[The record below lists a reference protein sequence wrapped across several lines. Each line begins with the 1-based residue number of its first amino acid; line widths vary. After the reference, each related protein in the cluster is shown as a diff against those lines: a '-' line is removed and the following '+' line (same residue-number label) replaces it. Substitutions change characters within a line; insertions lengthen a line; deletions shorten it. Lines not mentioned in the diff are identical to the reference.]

1 MLARSSTSRTTAKE
15 PRMTVNST
23 VSTASYTGNGT
34 TSAFPVPFY
43 FLLDTDLKV
52 TKKSVLTG
60 ASTVLNL
67 NSDYTL
73 MGAGN
78 QAGGSL
84 QMLAPPAANDKL
96 FIERNIPF
104 VQQTAYPPNDRFPS
118 AAHEKALDRDTMSL
132 QQLQSQLA
140 RALVSD
146 PLGTTYDLKNNT
158 LVNSGA
164 AVNDGDIPTLQ
175 QVRSLVVGGAA
186 PILVGPSGSS
196 TVGFIQSGVNAVAR
210 TVQDKAR
217 ETYSVK
223 DFGAKGDGAT
233 DDAAAIQA
241 AINAA
246 IPAGASVYFPK
257 GRYLINSTV
266 TIDLTAHSSEVDGKG
281 LNLYGAGSGNT
292 VIVNGTNYVGL
303 DVVGTM
309 ATAALYSYFK
319 VVGIAITK
327 TGAGTGDIGMR
338 IAKSYG
344 VYFNDVVFL
353 TCSVG
358 FTFTDCVLMTLVS
371 SHFRFCTRGLFAAG
385 QVDPSGSTPNA
396 ITLVGCIFYGQVE
409 YAAWFEKGCNVVFV
423 GGSVETTAG
432 GVGAQRFGVKINLA
446 GVYGRAACAF
456 YGTYFERNGNTA
468 DVWMVNGD
476 NPCTYLFSGCTFNRL
491 TAAEISTNALLLET
505 NGNTAARVYLTVEG
519 CAFSRYGTYTPN
531 AARPYIA
538 TTGATP
544 IIFRDIGNMYTDNLE
559 RPVQPSCDPLA
570 RVRFVGSTGAITR
583 QQNVISVSR
592 GTTGQYTINFRD
604 SNTSIGGGRTVNITT
619 DIGGFNWVLSETA
632 TAVTIQCTNSAGT
645 NTDPGSV
652 SVVVYE

>member
-1 MLARSSTSRTTAKE
+1 
-15 PRMTVNST
+15 MTVNSAT
-23 VSTASYTGNGT
+23 ATASYVGNGT
-34 TSAFPVPFY
+34 TASFPIPFY
-43 FLLDTDLKV
+43 FLLDRDLRV
-52 TKKSVLTG
+52 TRKSVVTG
-60 ASTVLNL
+60 ASSVLNL

-73 MGAGN
+73 TGAGN
-78 QAGGSL
+78 QMGGTL
-84 QMLAPPAANDKL
+84 QMLTPPAANDRL
-96 FIERNIPF
+96 YIERNIPF
-104 VQQTAYPPNDRFPS
+104 VQQTAYPEGNRFP
-118 AAHEKALDRDTMSL
+118 AASHEKALDRDTMGL
-132 QQLQSQLA
+132 QQLKSVVD

-146 PLGTTYDLKNNT
+146 PLGTTYDLKTNT
-158 LVNSGA
+158 LTNSGT
-164 AVNDGDIPTLQ
+164 AVNDSDVPTLQ

-196 TVGFIQSGVNAVAR
+196 TVGFIQAGLNAVAR
-210 TVQDKAR
+210 NVQDKAR

-223 DFGAKGDGAT
+223 DFGAKGDGTT
-233 DDAAAIQA
+233 DDAASIQA

-246 IPAGASVYFPK
+246 IPVGASVYFPK
-257 GRYLINSTV
+257 GKYLINSTV
-266 TIDLTAHSSEVDGKG
+266 TVDLTSHSSEVDGKG
-281 LNLYGAGSGNT
+281 LNLYGAGAGNT
-292 VIVNGTNYVGL
+292 VIVNGTNNVGI

-319 VVGIAITK
+319 IVGIAITK
-327 TGAGTGDIGMR
+327 TGAGTGDIGLR

-344 VYFNDVVFL
+344 VYLNDVVFL

-358 FTFTDCVLMTLVS
+358 FTFTDCVLMTMVAC
-371 SHFRFCTRGLFAAG
+371 HFRFCTRGLFAAG

-396 ITLVGCIFYGQVE
+396 ITLLGCIFYGQVE

-432 GVGAQRFGVKINLA
+432 GTGAQRFGVKINLA
-446 GVYGRAACAF
+446 GVYGRAACSF

-505 NGNTAARVYLTVEG
+505 NGNTAARVTLTVEG
-519 CAFSRYGTYTPN
+519 CAFSRYGTYTPS
-531 AARPYIA
+531 ASRPYISV
-538 TTGATP
+538 TGATP
-544 IIFRDIGNMYTDNLE
+544 CIFRDIGNMYTDNLE
-559 RPVQPSCDPLA
+559 RPVQPAMDPLA

-592 GTTGQYTINFRD
+592 GATGQYTINFRD
-604 SNTSIGGGRTVNITT
+604 SNTSIGAGRTFSIVT